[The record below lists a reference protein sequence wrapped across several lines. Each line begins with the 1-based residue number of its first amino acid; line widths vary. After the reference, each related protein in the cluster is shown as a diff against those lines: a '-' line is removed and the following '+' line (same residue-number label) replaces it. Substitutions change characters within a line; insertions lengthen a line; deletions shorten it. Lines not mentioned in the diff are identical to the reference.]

1 MSSSDKTIKQHNL
14 ITQAKHGM
22 SVYQLNIFFL
32 LLSKLGV
39 ERKSGHFY
47 RIHLRELEERLG
59 KKIHTG
65 KLKEATS
72 KLRSQEYGIE
82 EEDGSYLQVGVLA
95 SARYIHSERI
105 IELELSKVME
115 NFLFDLK
122 DNFTTYQLQTALE
135 LKSKYAKR
143 IYQLLCQFRSTGY
156 YTTTIEKMR
165 NQFELQGKYEGYS
178 MFKRKVLEVAKQE
191 LEETDMAFT
200 YKVSK
205 RGRKYDKLEFF
216 FNSTQNS
223 KRVEV
228 VSSSSPTPV
237 ETRKKVL
244 VQSLLHPQEETR
256 EGRRTLYERMTTDFN
271 LSTEEIQRIFDQFTA
286 KEINKILYALN
297 LDFKD
302 KNVQNRKTYTLTRF
316 KMEKK

>member
-115 NFLFDLK
+115 DFLFDLK

-135 LKSKYAKR
+135 LKSKYSKR

-178 MFKRKVLEVAKQE
+178 MFKRKVLDVAKEE

-216 FNSTQNS
+216 FNSAQHS
-223 KRVEV
+223 KKVEV
-228 VSSSSPTPV
+228 VSSSSPTPIKNG
-237 ETRKKVL
+237 TKVPVQLL
-244 VQSLLHPQEETR
+244 VHPQEE
-256 EGRRTLYERMTTDFN
+256 EGKRPLYERMTQDFALN
-271 LSTEEIQRIFDQFTA
+271 RDEIQDIFNGFSA
-286 KEINKILYALN
+286 KEIYRILYAVN
-297 LDFKD
+297 LDFRD
-302 KNVQNRKTYTLTRF
+302 KNVQNKKAYTLTRF